1 MVSRYGGLSSC
12 RASWSIS
19 LFRHPAI
26 LLTVALISACGFQLR
41 GGRPLPDVL
50 RSVFIEVNQEYRT
63 LEPPIVGSLR
73 AALRARGAEVERK
86 ERDARAKLVIE
97 ELIEQRQVISVGPD
111 GKAIE
116 YELTTTIQYTVKAD
130 GETVLP
136 HQTLSLSRDYSFN
149 ADAVLAMYHDQGLPV
164 LKYAGFGE
172 AANVTLGL
180 PLIRTSVD
188 HGTALD
194 LAASGQADAGSLRV
208 ALDVAAKMARS
219 GHVAPE

>member
-149 ADAVLAMYHDQGLPV
+149 ADAVLAKEAEELKLREAIQAELAELMMLRLEASLMMPSAQAEPAMRGEQQLP
-164 LKYAGFGE
+164 
-172 AANVTLGL
+172 T
-180 PLIRTSVD
+180 PR
-188 HGTALD
+188 
-194 LAASGQADAGSLRV
+194 
-208 ALDVAAKMARS
+208 
-219 GHVAPE
+219 